1 MQVDFGMDLTTGGIL
16 CCELTPD
23 DVGDPTALPDLLDQI
38 DGPVEWFLADSA
50 DDGTASRQ
58 ELERRFGDVEI
69 IIPPPKTAVPSP
81 QAETAPTARDRDV
94 LAIQTRGR
102 RAWQKNTGD
111 TQRARVET
119 LMGRWK
125 KVIGNTLK
133 ARTLENQRTEV
144 KIGIAVLD
152 KMTSL
157 ERPTF
162 ERVS

>member
-1 MQVDFGMDLTTGGIL
+1 MDLTTGDIL

-38 DGPVEWFLADSA
+38 DGPVERFLADSA
-50 DDGTASRQ
+50 YDGTASRQ

-102 RAWQKNTGD
+102 RAWQKNTGY

-133 ARTLENQRTEV
+133 ARTLQNQRTEV
-144 KIGIAVLD
+144 KIGTAVLN

-157 ERPTF
+157 GRPTF